1 MRLGPT
7 KVRNLRNVT
16 MRNVIWANRLLNE
29 HIGSHLKHSVNTFIL
44 FIKYHKTGFI
54 TNSLNAMSSYTI
66 SFKVMYNVSDSQAC
80 GSCEI
85 SLHISGNHEKT
96 SLNNVVQTNFDW
108 ERNLFKLIACFPLIL

>member
-16 MRNVIWANRLLNE
+16 MRNVIWANRFLNE

-54 TNSLNAMSSYTI
+54 TNSLNAMSFHLLQS
-66 SFKVMYNVSDSQAC
+66 VLR
-80 GSCEI
+80 SCTMCLI
-85 SLHISGNHEKT
+85 VNHVVLVNYPYT
-96 SLNNVVQTNFDW
+96 SLESMKKHV
-108 ERNLFKLIACFPLIL
+108 